1 MPIPVSMCGG
11 NQDHSKEHVE
21 NTKQRISDK
30 HPQLTGSSS
39 DAGTSSSTVI
49 TVSDSSMS
57 SGSDSE
63 VEETDVLSKWDRY
76 IHDSSESSDS
86 D

>member
-1 MPIPVSMCGG
+1 
-11 NQDHSKEHVE
+11 
-21 NTKQRISDK
+21 
-30 HPQLTGSSS
+30 
-39 DAGTSSSTVI
+39 
-49 TVSDSSMS
+49 MS